1 METQNSV
8 ILLVEDDLND
18 ALLAQ
23 KALRK
28 AGISHPIIH
37 LNDGEEAIKYF
48 SGEAPFD
55 DRAKHPLPMLV
66 LLDLKMPKLT
76 GFDVLTWLQNHPELA
91 ASIPVVVLTGSI
103 HPEDIANA
111 KKLGAVGYEVKPV
124 NFAQL
129 VSMAETLR
137 FRIAKGPDQM
147 PP

>member
-1 METQNSV
+1 MGTQNSV

-18 ALLAQ
+18 ALLAE

-28 AGISHPIIH
+28 AGILHPIIH

-55 DRAKHPLPMLV
+55 DRTRHPLPMLV

-76 GFDVLTWLQNHPELA
+76 GFDVLTWLQNRPELA
-91 ASIPVVVLTGSI
+91 AIPVVVLTGSI

-137 FRIAKGPDQM
+137 FRIASGSDQM
-147 PP
+147 LP